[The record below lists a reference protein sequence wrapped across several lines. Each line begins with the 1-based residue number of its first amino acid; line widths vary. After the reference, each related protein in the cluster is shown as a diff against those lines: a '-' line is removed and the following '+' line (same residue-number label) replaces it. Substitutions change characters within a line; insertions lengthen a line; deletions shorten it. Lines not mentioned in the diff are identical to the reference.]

1 MISIVKGILCFIT
14 VTFITSH
21 ADNVS
26 VADEHST
33 WFYRFAGAAQQE
45 NGTLTKAANIK
56 LRFRTIHKAYEN

>member
-1 MISIVKGILCFIT
+1 MKGIVRSIT
-14 VTFITSH
+14 GKCITSH

-56 LRFRTIHKAYEN
+56 LRFRTIHKASEN